1 MAGDDITGA
10 PGPRRSC
17 PSLTCHDTSPMI
29 DEFSQVD
36 VTRSSRLA
44 KGGRQRSWWAATM
57 LVVNVLVLSVRATAQ
72 DPGGVD
78 ARQRERVAESQ
89 RLEGQAVL
97 ALADAAMG
105 SGKGAIPADFR
116 VRWRNAFL
124 KAQQGTF
131 VPFTLAFDAAGQ
143 LPGSALVYVR
153 AVPRSSTP
161 RGAIDRPDRARQA
174 NDRRAAERKAAEAEV
189 EYPVDAIF
197 PVDLRPDGS
206 RVARVSRGFSIAP
219 GDYDIY
225 VVVRERPIA
234 TAPGTAPRAA
244 VLTLPL
250 TVPDFRNAGLT
261 TSSVILAER
270 LTVLSAPIT
279 ADQLVERP
287 YVIGQNEI
295 TPAVDDRFRSN
306 DELVVVLLVYNPMV
320 TPDRHFDIQVEYH
333 FFQHIGGGRKPEVT
347 AAGSQPPARDGE
359 RYFNHT
365 DPQRFNPAIMG
376 AKFDPGAGD
385 PLLAGQGIPLG
396 GFDRGDYRLA
406 IKVTDLL
413 SGKFVTRDVTFSV
426 GS

>member
-1 MAGDDITGA
+1 
-10 PGPRRSC
+10 
-17 PSLTCHDTSPMI
+17 MI

-36 VTRSSRLA
+36 VTRSSRLG
-44 KGGRQRSWWAATM
+44 KGGRQPSRWAATM
-57 LVVNVLVLSVRATAQ
+57 LVVNVLVLSVTARAQ
-72 DPGGVD
+72 GPGRVE
-78 ARQRERVAESQ
+78 ARQHEQIAESQ
-89 RLEGQAVL
+89 RLEGQAML

-105 SGKGAIPADFR
+105 SGKGPVPADFT

-131 VPFTLAFDAAGQ
+131 VPFTLVFDAAVA
-143 LPGSALVYVR
+143 LPASALVYVR
-153 AVPRSSTP
+153 AVPRAAAAH
-161 RGAIDRPDRARQA
+161 GVADRQDRARSARQP
-174 NDRRAAERKAAEAEV
+174 NERKAAERRAAEAEV

-197 PVDLRPDGS
+197 PVELKPDES
-206 RVARVSRGFSIAP
+206 HVVRVNRGFSIAP
-219 GDYDIY
+219 GDYSVY
-225 VVVRERPIA
+225 VVVRERPTV
-234 TAPGTAPRAA
+234 TAPGAVPRAA
-244 VLTLPL
+244 VLIQPL
-250 TVPDFRNAGLT
+250 TVPDFWNAGLT

-295 TPAVDDRFRSN
+295 TPSVDNRFRSN

-320 TPDRHFDIQVEYH
+320 TPDKHFDIQVEYH
-333 FFQHIGGGRKPEVT
+333 FFQRVGVGSKPEIA
-347 AAGSQPPARDGE
+347 AAGSRPPARDGE

-376 AKFDPGAGD
+376 AQFDPGAGD
-385 PLLAGQGIPLG
+385 PLLAGQGIPLA